1 MIPAMPVTF
10 GMLLVLATVVI
21 GAYAGL
27 VWVRSNL

>member
-1 MIPAMPVTF
+1 MIPAIRLPL

-27 VWVRSNL
+27 VRVRNNS